1 VTKTLTLPF
10 LVVVTLGV
18 GAGLAAAQTQTA
30 PAKPAQTQP
39 APADVDKAIEQL
51 RKDARTEVNALIG
64 ANMSFTSEEAAKFW
78 PLYDEY
84 QKKLTAVNDRLV
96 ALIKDYT
103 TSFSDMADDHALR
116 LAEQYLAVEEDR
128 VKVRREYLPQF
139 AKILPGRKVARF
151 LQIEN
156 KMDAVVRYDLAEEIP
171 VIDEAPAR

>member
-1 VTKTLTLPF
+1 MPAARLLLALVLVCVPAIGRAGEADDANLDILRDTIRANKKALVAANLTLS
-10 LVVVTLGV
+10 
-18 GAGLAAAQTQTA
+18 
-30 PAKPAQTQP
+30 
-39 APADVDKAIEQL
+39 D
-51 RKDARTEVNALIG
+51 
-64 ANMSFTSEEAAKFW
+64 EEAAKFW
-78 PLYDEY
+78 PLYEEY

-96 ALIKDYT
+96 ALIKEYT
-103 TSFSDMADDHALR
+103 THFSGMADDQALK

-139 AKILPGRKVARF
+139 AKVLPGRKVARF